1 MEVRVQAHVAYRLS
15 YHIVWIPKYRWK
27 ILKPGVASYL
37 KKIIVSYLADNIPD
51 VQLEEFN
58 AQPDHVHILIV
69 IPPKYAISTIV
80 QKLKSHTSL
89 KLKQNFD
96 YLKPRPAVW
105 STGYFVSSVGI
116 DEHAIK
122 KYIRFQEKHDTGQ
135 AKLVV

>member
-1 MEVRVQAHVAYRLS
+1 MDILVQAHVAYRLS
-15 YHIVWIPKYRWK
+15 YHMVWIPKYRWK

-37 KKIIVSYLADNIPD
+37 EKILETYLADTMPD
-51 VQLEEFN
+51 VQIEEFN
-58 AQPDHVHILIV
+58 AQIDHVHMLVI

-80 QKLKSHTSL
+80 QKLKAHSAF
-89 KLKQNFD
+89 KLKKKFD
-96 YLKPRPAVW
+96 YLKARPAVW

-135 AKLVV
+135 AKLVA